1 MSRRRTPPR
10 RALGRGLGRGLGPP
24 LRRLATLAMTVAL
37 VSVASSLA
45 QRGTA
50 PRGAEVG
57 DVQQAEND
65 AGPPPCAYRDR
76 PARVHPDGDGRWTV
90 LDTVFT
96 LPETWA
102 PGDLVS
108 AREAGFDDDRSV
120 RAAIVPDLR
129 ALREAAHA
137 EGISLELR
145 SAFRSY
151 AYQATT
157 FAYWVRLN
165 GEAAALTTS
174 ARPGHS
180 EHQLGT
186 AVDLGTVGGPA
197 PWDVEDWARTREGAW
212 MQRHAWRYGFAAS
225 YPKGASERSCYAY
238 EPWHWRWIGR
248 ELAAVVHAR
257 GALPRDVLWEVS
269 HAP

>member
-1 MSRRRTPPR
+1 MAWRRTP
-10 RALGRGLGRGLGPP
+10 AGGVLGPRLRP
-24 LRRLATLAMTVAL
+24 LAALAVAVAAALASA
-37 VSVASSLA
+37 ASSLGPLATA
-45 QRGTA
+45 QQEEHEAR
-50 PRGAEVG
+50 
-57 DVQQAEND
+57 DVQQAGD
-65 AGPPPCAYRDR
+65 AGAPPPCAYRDL
-76 PARVHPDGDGRWTV
+76 PATIHPEVDGRWTV
-90 LDTVFT
+90 LDTVFA

-102 PGDLVS
+102 PGDLVP

-129 ALREAAHA
+129 ALREAARA
-137 EGISLELR
+137 DGVSLALR
-145 SAFRSY
+145 SAYRSY
-151 AYQATT
+151 AYQTTT

-165 GEAAALTTS
+165 GEDAALTTS

-186 AVDLGTVGGPA
+186 AVDVGSLGGPA
-197 PWDVEDWARTREGAW
+197 PWDVADWARTPEGAW
-212 MQRHAWRYGFAAS
+212 MQQHAWRFGFVSS
-225 YPKGASERSCYAY
+225 YPKGASDRSCYAY

-257 GALPRDVLWEVS
+257 GALLRDVLWEVS